1 MSRLLWRLY
10 LEDDVETFCQILD
23 GSGIVA
29 RPSAHRWQGGSQNAF
44 KIGSPGNMGKSPMA
58 GSSSFKDTSSQLMP
72 QAAKGG
78 VASDIVLTRA
88 DINRKD
94 GKGMT
99 LLHYAASST
108 NENAVKFAL
117 SLIAHPL
124 VDLYPQDL
132 ENGWTALHRSLYF
145 GNITIAR
152 AILEREAQDIVGE
165 GQSGLNTTAARLIR
179 VKDREGNGPFDLLTE
194 TIKDRTLHHQNMS
207 ANFRG
212 SDDGDED
219 NDAGETQ
226 DPDDG
231 FGHSSSGSVHPATE
245 LAGDEV
251 YMFGSNRNITLGLGN
266 EDDRQFPERVTLRRP
281 DHVFRRFLREHYE
294 RRAQAAITASA
305 SYAEKMRGVSRAN
318 NEASV
323 MPSVIQALPLKVQ
336 DVQMSKFHSAIL
348 TDDPNSNLFIT
359 GHGPGGRLGTGNEQ
373 TLFNFVC
380 IEDFGGSRKKIVAV
394 ALGQDHTLAVTDQGE
409 LFAWGSNAHGQ
420 QGTGMSR
427 TSLSTEEP
435 SQLVPKQLFGQL
447 KKEVIIGV
455 AASRIHSVAHTSTGI
470 YTWGRNEGQLGIV
483 DAQART
489 LEIQATPR
497 RVGATRISHGIHSVS
512 AMERATVC
520 LLGNHEV
527 HVFANYGMVKL
538 QFPLDGFTNYFL
550 KETVRSTRY
559 DERPNTIV
567 KVTCGGDTICALAS
581 SGEIFAVTVDQR
593 VKPEDSSTSSTTNP
607 NKIRAALSFPMRI
620 WSLKKGHMNAR
631 DVGVD
636 QDGSIVLTTEAGSVW
651 RRMRRANATGPRQK
665 TDKKS
670 KDYKFSRVPGLTR
683 VIAVRSSGSG
693 AYCSVR
699 RDCDVTKTQIAV
711 ERPSLATDVGKL
723 LPFRNLE
730 AFEADTAENPV
741 ATFWTRPTGMQ
752 RLIACLVGSKDPEK
766 DIDYVLK
773 SRPNEYCSNFD
784 ATVKTTVSDIKIP
797 VHTFLMACRSTVIL
811 DALASAQ
818 RTGSWECDLLSISIS
833 DQGKIAFLFKGID
846 FLTLIELV
854 LYVYTDEFVGF
865 WLRSR
870 SALQLAH
877 RYRHIR
883 VEVMRVASRLELRNL
898 ESAARRIAPTA
909 QPSINLDFEMALNH
923 WSFLDSGDIV
933 IQLSDG
939 EQLVHSDLL
948 SRRCPFFE
956 GMFQGRAGGRWL
968 AERRDM
974 LNDATEAVGVDFT
987 HVQIGTFR
995 LVLRY
1000 LYADSGEELFDEI
1013 VADDVDEFID
1023 IVLDV
1028 LSLANELML
1037 DRLSEICQKVLGR
1050 HGMSR
1055 FTN

>member
-1 MSRLLWRLY
+1 MGGLSSY
-10 LEDDVETFCQILD
+10 KDV
-23 GSGIVA
+23 
-29 RPSAHRWQGGSQNAF
+29 SAPF
-44 KIGSPGNMGKSPMA
+44 I
-58 GSSSFKDTSSQLMP
+58 F
-72 QAAKGG
+72 QATKGG
-78 VASDIVLTRA
+78 VLGDIVLTRA

-94 GKGMT
+94 SKGMT

-108 NENAVKFAL
+108 NENSVKFAL
-117 SLIAHPL
+117 SLIAQPL
-124 VDLYPQDL
+124 IDLYQQDL

-152 AILEREAQDIVGE
+152 AILEREAQDITGE
-165 GQSGLNTTAARLIR
+165 GQGGLNATTARLIR

-194 TIKDRTLHHQNMS
+194 TIKDRTLHHQNMG

-212 SDDGDED
+212 SDAGDD
-219 NDAGETQ
+219 DDDAVELQ
-226 DPDDG
+226 DQDDG
-231 FGHSSSGSVHPATE
+231 LSRSSSGLVQPSTQ

-281 DHVFRRFLREHYE
+281 DHLFRRFLREHFE
-294 RRAQAAITASA
+294 KRAQTATMASA
-305 SYAEKMRGVSRAN
+305 SYAEKMLGVSKAN
-318 NEASV
+318 NEAAV
-323 MPSVIQALPLKVQ
+323 MPSVIQSLPLKVQ

-348 TDDPNSNLFIT
+348 TDDPNSNLFVT

-373 TLFNFVC
+373 TMFNFIC
-380 IEDFGGSRKKIVAV
+380 IDDFAGARKKIVAV
-394 ALGQDHTLAVTDQGE
+394 ALGQDHTLAVTNQGE
-409 LFAWGSNAHGQ
+409 LYAWGSNVHGQ

-427 TSLSTEEP
+427 TSLNTEEP

-447 KKEVIIGV
+447 KKEVIVGV
-455 AASRIHSVAHTSTGI
+455 AASRIHSVAHTSTSI

-483 DAQART
+483 DAQAGT
-489 LEIQATPR
+489 LEIQSTPR
-497 RVGATRISHGIHSVS
+497 RVGASRISHGIQSVS
-512 AMERATVC
+512 ATERATVC
-520 LLGNHEV
+520 LLENHEV

-593 VKPEDSSTSSTTNP
+593 VKPEASSTTSTTNP
-607 NKIRAALSFPMRI
+607 NKIRAALSFPTRI

-651 RRMRRANATGPRQK
+651 RRVRRANATGSRQK
-665 TDKKS
+665 SDKKS

-699 RDCDVTKTQIAV
+699 RDCDVTRTQIAI

-730 AFEADTAENPV
+730 AFEADTADNPV

-752 RLIACLVGSKDPEK
+752 RLVACLVSSKDPEK
-766 DIDYVLK
+766 DIDLVLK
-773 SRPNEYCSNFD
+773 SRSNEYCSNFD
-784 ATVKTTVSDIKIP
+784 ALVKSTVCEITIP
-797 VHTFLMACRSTVIL
+797 VHTFLMACRSPVIL
-811 DALASAQ
+811 DALACAQ

-833 DQGKIAFLFKGID
+833 DQGKTTFLFKGVD
-846 FLTLIELV
+846 FLTLVELV

-865 WLRSR
+865 WLRAR
-870 SALQLAH
+870 SALDLAH
-877 RYRHIR
+877 RYRQIR
-883 VEVMRVASRLELRNL
+883 LEVMRIASRLELRNF
-898 ESAARRIAPTA
+898 ESVARRMAPMA
-909 QPSINLDFEMALNH
+909 QPCMNLDLEMALPH
-923 WSFLDSGDIV
+923 WSFLDSGDTV

-968 AERRDM
+968 AERREM

-987 HVQIGTFR
+987 HVEIGTFR

-1013 VADDVDEFID
+1013 IADDLDEFID
-1023 IVLDV
+1023 VVLDV

-1050 HGMSR
+1050 HGM
-1055 FTN
+1055 